1 MTKVILFGRNLNL
14 IKPLVIKTGFEI
26 VKSKPDFVI
35 SYGGDG
41 TLMQSEHEFPGIPKI
56 ILKGSLICKKASCF
70 TNEEILSRLQ
80 SHRGSSIRSGKKIK
94 KGKFKIKSYFK
105 LEAIAGNKKIVAVN
119 DIVLHNNNARHAI
132 RYRVWINGKELG
144 KEVIG
149 DGAVIATPFGSTA
162 YYRSITDSFFE
173 LGIGLAFN
181 NSTEQ
186 FDHMVLKEDSEIK
199 IKIVRGPA
207 VVYGD
212 NQEDHI
218 DLLTDGEIVIR
229 RSDKVMNIVNLI

>member
-1 MTKVILFGRNLNL
+1 MNKVILFGRNAEA
-14 IKPLVIKTGFEI
+14 IKPMVLEAGFKI
-26 VKSKPDFVI
+26 VKKDPDFVI

-70 TNEEILSRLQ
+70 SNEEVL
-80 SHRGSSIRSGKKIK
+80 KKVRDK
-94 KGKFKIKSYFK
+94 EFKIKEYFK
-105 LEAIAGNKKIVAVN
+105 LEAEANRKKLLAVT
-119 DIVLHNNNARHAI
+119 DIVIHNKNPRHAI
-132 RYRVWINGKELG
+132 RYRVWINGKETG

-149 DGAVIATPFGSTA
+149 DGAVLATPFGSTA

-173 LGIGLAFN
+173 LGMGLAFN

-186 FDHMVLKEDSEIK
+186 SDHMVLKEDREVK
-199 IKIVRGPA
+199 IQIVRGPA

-212 NQEDHI
+212 NQEEHI
-218 DLLTDGEIVIR
+218 DLSTGGDVMVR
-229 RSDKVMNIVNLI
+229 KSDKIMKLVHLI

>member
-1 MTKVILFGRNLNL
+1 MKVILFGRNLEV
-14 IKPLVIKTGFEI
+14 IKPLVVGSGFKI
-26 VKSKPDFVI
+26 VRSKPDFVI

-56 ILKGSLICKKASCF
+56 ILKGSLICKKASQF
-70 TNEEILSRLQ
+70 SNEEVL
-80 SHRGSSIRSGKKIK
+80 KKIK
-94 KGKFKIKSYFK
+94 DKKFEIRKYFK
-105 LEAIAGNKKIVAVN
+105 LEAEADHKKLLAST
-119 DIVLHNNNARHAI
+119 DIVVHNKNPRHAI
-132 RYRVWINGKELG
+132 RYKVWVDKKEIG
-144 KEVIG
+144 MGVIG
-149 DGAVIATPFGSTA
+149 DGVVIATPFGSTA

-186 FDHMVLKEDSEIK
+186 ADHMVLKEDSRIK

-212 NQEDHI
+212 NQEGHI
-218 DLLTDGEIVIR
+218 DLSIDGEIVIR
-229 RSDKVMNIVNLI
+229 KSKKIMRVIHLI

>member
-1 MTKVILFGRNLNL
+1 MKVILFGKNLGI
-14 IKPLVIKTGFEI
+14 IKPLITGAGFKI
-26 VKSKPDFVI
+26 VKKDPDFVI

-70 TNEEILSRLQ
+70 SNEDVL
-80 SHRGSSIRSGKKIK
+80 KKIK
-94 KGKFKIKSYFK
+94 EKKFKIRKYFK
-105 LEAIAGNKKIVAVN
+105 LEAETDHKKLLAMT
-119 DIVLHNNNARHAI
+119 DIVVHNKDPRHAI
-132 RYRVWINGKELG
+132 RYRAWINGKEMG
-144 KEVIG
+144 REVIG
-149 DGAVIATPFGSTA
+149 DGVIIATPFGSTA

-186 FDHMVLKEDSEIK
+186 SDHMVLKEDSRIK

-218 DLLTDGEIVIR
+218 DLAMGGEITIV
-229 RSDKVMNIVNLI
+229 RSKKEMRVVCPI

>member
-1 MTKVILFGRNLNL
+1 MNTVILFGRNAEK
-14 IKPLVIKTGFEI
+14 IKPMIQEAGFKI
-26 VKSKPDFVI
+26 VKKDPDFVI

-56 ILKGSLICKKASCF
+56 ILKGSLVCKKASCF
-70 TNEEILSRLQ
+70 TNEDILQ
-80 SHRGSSIRSGKKIK
+80 KIK
-94 KGKFKIKSYFK
+94 KGSFKIKSYFK
-105 LEAIAGNKKIVAVN
+105 LEAMAGNKKIMAVN
-119 DIVLHNNNARHAI
+119 DIVLHNKNARHAI
-132 RYRVWINGKELG
+132 RYRVWIDGKEIG
-144 KEVIG
+144 GEVIG

-186 FDHMVLKEDSEIK
+186 FDHMVLKENSKIK

-207 VVYGD
+207 VIYGD

-218 DLLTDGEIVIR
+218 DLIMGEEVIIR
-229 RSDKVMNIVNLI
+229 KSKKVMRVVYLI

>member
-1 MTKVILFGRNLNL
+1 MSKVILFGRNAEM
-14 IKPLVIKTGFEI
+14 IKLMVQEAGFRI
-26 VKSKPDFVI
+26 ISAKGGSASGGKRNPDFVI

-70 TNEEILSRLQ
+70 SNEDILES
-80 SHRGSSIRSGKKIK
+80 IK
-94 KGKFKIKSYFK
+94 KGDFNIKNYFK
-105 LEAIAGNKKIVAVN
+105 LEAIVENRKLLAVN
-119 DIVLHNNNARHAI
+119 DIIIHNKNPRHAI
-132 RYRVWINGKELG
+132 RYRVWIDEKEMG
-144 KEVIG
+144 RDVIG
-149 DGAVIATPFGSTA
+149 DGVIIATPFGSTA

-173 LGIGLAFN
+173 LGIGVAFN

-218 DLLTDGEIVIR
+218 DLSIGSGVTVRKSKKFMKLVEV
-229 RSDKVMNIVNLI
+229 S